1 MSAHQRRI
9 RAARLWILAGIVLL
23 SINLRPA
30 ITGTAPVLGELR
42 ARYGL
47 GDTGAAVLTTLPV
60 LCLGLFASIAPP
72 LARRIGTETAI
83 VAALTLITAGIGL
96 RGLAAPLALY
106 TGTALAG
113 TGIAIGNVL
122 LPAIIKHRFPVR
134 TGTLTGIAMTIM
146 AASGA
151 VAAGLAIPLD
161 ETIGWHLA
169 FSAWALPSL
178 AAALL
183 WVRNARTTPQYRR
196 IGPAPRGRH
205 ARRPEP
211 APTDTEPTGS
221 LLRSR
226 LAWSVAGF
234 LGAVSCTFY
243 VLVSWLPMILHDYG
257 YTGSESAAMLSV
269 MMLVGIPFGFVIP
282 LAATRLTD
290 QRPLLLAVLAVMTAG
305 LGGLVLAPAHAWTWV
320 LVTGVATGSAFPL
333 AIVLL
338 ALRSP
343 SPPTTAR
350 LSGMAQT
357 VGYLLA
363 ALGPLTMGLLR
374 SATGS
379 WQTPLLVLLV
389 LLVPK
394 TALGLYAARPG
405 LVRSRVIATGTSP
418 DPDNTLA
425 LSSRRGATLAAGRRG

>member
-9 RAARLWILAGIVLL
+9 RAGRLWILAGIVLL

-47 GDTGAAVLTTLPV
+47 DDTGAAVLTTLPV
-60 LCLGLFASIAPP
+60 LCLGVFASLAPP
-72 LARRIGTETAI
+72 LARRVGTEPAI
-83 VAALTLITAGIGL
+83 VAALGLITAGIGL
-96 RGLAAPLALY
+96 RGLASPLALY
-106 TGTALAG
+106 SGTVLAG

-122 LPAIIKHRFPVR
+122 LPAIIKHRFPIR

-161 ETIGWHLA
+161 ETVGWHLA
-169 FSAWALPSL
+169 FVAWALPSL

-183 WVRNARTTPQYRR
+183 WVRNARAVRYRL
-196 IGPAPRGRH
+196 IPVSRGRH
-205 ARRPEP
+205 ARRPDSVP
-211 APTDTEPTGS
+211 ADAQPTGR
-221 LLRSR
+221 LLRSP

-243 VLVSWLPMILHDYG
+243 VLVSWLPMILQDYG
-257 YTGSESAAMLSV
+257 YTNSESAAMLSV
-269 MMLVGIPFGFVIP
+269 MMLAGIPFGFVIP

-290 QRPLLLAVLAVMTAG
+290 QRPLLLAVLAVMASG
-305 LGGLVLAPAHAWTWV
+305 LGGLVVAPAHAWTWV

-333 AIVLL
+333 AIILL

-363 ALGPLTMGLLR
+363 ALGPLTTGLLR

-394 TALGLYAARPG
+394 TVLGLHAARPG
-405 LVRSRVIATGTSP
+405 LVHSRIGATGTSP
-418 DPDNTLA
+418 DADTTLA
-425 LSSRRGATLAAGRRG
+425 LSSR

>member
-9 RAARLWILAGIVLL
+9 RAGRLWILAGIVLL

-47 GDTGAAVLTTLPV
+47 DDTGAAVLTTLPV
-60 LCLGLFASIAPP
+60 LCLGVFASLAPP
-72 LARRIGTETAI
+72 LARRIGTEPAI
-83 VAALTLITAGIGL
+83 VAALSLITAGIGL
-96 RGLAAPLALY
+96 RGLASPVALY
-106 TGTALAG
+106 TGTVLAG

-122 LPAIIKHRFPVR
+122 LPAIIKHRFPIR

-151 VAAGLAIPLD
+151 VAAGLAIPLG

-169 FSAWALPSL
+169 FMAWALPSL

-183 WVRNARTTPQYRR
+183 WVRNARKAPRYRR
-196 IGPAPRGRH
+196 IAPASRGRH
-205 ARRPEP
+205 ARRPDPVP
-211 APTDTEPTGS
+211 ADAEPTGR

-226 LAWSVAGF
+226 LAWAVAGF

-243 VLVSWLPMILHDYG
+243 VLVSWLPMILQDYG

-269 MMLVGIPFGFVIP
+269 MMLVGIPFGFVVP

-290 QRPLLLAVLAVMTAG
+290 QRPLLLGVLAVMAAG
-305 LGGLVLAPAHAWTWV
+305 LGGLVLAPGQAWTWV

-333 AIVLL
+333 AIILL

-379 WQTPLLVLLV
+379 WQTPLLVLLA

-394 TALGLYAARPG
+394 TVLGLYAARPG
-405 LVRSRVIATGTSP
+405 LVHSRLIATGTSP
-418 DPDNTLA
+418 DADTTLA
-425 LSSRRGATLAAGRRG
+425 LSSR

>member
-9 RAARLWILAGIVLL
+9 RAGRLWILAGIVLL

-30 ITGTAPVLGELR
+30 ITGTAPVLGELS

-47 GDTGAAVLTTLPV
+47 DDTGAAVLTTLPV
-60 LCLGLFASIAPP
+60 LCLGVFASLAPP
-72 LARRIGTETAI
+72 LARRVGTEPAI
-83 VAALTLITAGIGL
+83 VAALGLITAGIGL
-96 RGLAAPLALY
+96 RGLASPLALY
-106 TGTALAG
+106 TGTVLAG

-122 LPAIIKHRFPVR
+122 LPAIIKHRFPIR

-169 FSAWALPSL
+169 FIAWALPSL

-183 WVRNARTTPQYRR
+183 WVRNARTVRYRR
-196 IGPAPRGRH
+196 IAPVSRGRH
-205 ARRPEP
+205 ARRPDSVP
-211 APTDTEPTGS
+211 ADAEPTGR
-221 LLRSR
+221 LLRSG

-243 VLVSWLPMILHDYG
+243 VLVSWLPMILQDYG

-290 QRPLLLAVLAVMTAG
+290 QRPLLLAVLAVMAAG

-333 AIVLL
+333 AIILL

-394 TALGLYAARPG
+394 TVLGLYAARPG
-405 LVRSRVIATGTSP
+405 LVHSRLIATGTGP
-418 DPDNTLA
+418 DADSTLT
-425 LSSRRGATLAAGRRG
+425 LSSR